1 LALVSLLVVLVAL
14 GVHGHFVTPTWH
26 TRSKT
31 RDVFVAAA
39 LEAVVVTLLL
49 FLWARSRSARP
60 GDQLEARLRTALLA
74 VLGTVA
80 VALTATGLL
89 FAPGT
94 SAPGGSGPS
103 VQRSRLCQAFSNCS
117 RPTKP
122 PSVARPVHFPFLDV
136 AYGLAA
142 ALVVAALVAV
152 AVWAIRTASWHAPQ
166 ASGVFAEEHSEA
178 PEDVLEVGRRAML
191 GLDDAR
197 AAIIACYVAM
207 EERLARAGTSRLSS
221 ETPDEFLSKVAS
233 ELGAGAGA
241 AARLTS
247 LFYEARFSS
256 HSLDQTRRAAAE
268 RALAELVSELRRAQ
282 PVPIGAE
289 P

>member
-1 LALVSLLVVLVAL
+1 MRGLSLGVRSLVRRSGLSVDIARLALVSLLVVLVAL

-94 SAPGGSGPS
+94 SAPGGSGAAVS
-103 VQRSRLCQAFSNCS
+103 VRTL
-117 RPTKP
+117 TK
-122 PSVARPVHFPFLDV
+122 H
-136 AYGLAA
+136 
-142 ALVVAALVAV
+142 
-152 AVWAIRTASWHAPQ
+152 HAPT
-166 ASGVFAEEHSEA
+166 
-178 PEDVLEVGRRAML
+178 L
-191 GLDDAR
+191 
-197 AAIIACYVAM
+197 
-207 EERLARAGTSRLSS
+207 
-221 ETPDEFLSKVAS
+221 
-233 ELGAGAGA
+233 
-241 AARLTS
+241 
-247 LFYEARFSS
+247 
-256 HSLDQTRRAAAE
+256 
-268 RALAELVSELRRAQ
+268 
-282 PVPIGAE
+282 
-289 P
+289 